1 MRRTLALAELT
12 AAALVATWIAA
23 VGASADVGCPQSAAD
38 WRPKLSITVRDPQ
51 PRLDHSKTLAEI
63 GQLARRARNV
73 HGGASVTTGLTVVSG
88 LATRLGMRASIVRG
102 TYGHCA
108 RPSEIE
114 LTIGFDAIDVYVAN
128 RYPPGS
134 CQYLAVLEH
143 ENGHAGIAKAVL
155 ALRVKDVRA
164 RLEREASNWISVPT
178 SNPQDA
184 ADAANRRLGAALQ
197 EEVERMGRE
206 MKDRNAKHDSPESYG
221 RTMRQ
226 CNPW

>member
-1 MRRTLALAELT
+1 MAGTFRAALIVAL
-12 AAALVATWIAA
+12 AAALLPWAPAA
-23 VGASADVGCPQSAAD
+23 ADVGCPQTD
-38 WRPKLSITVRDPQ
+38 PNWRPKVTITVRDPQ
-51 PRLDHSKTLAEI
+51 PRLDHSKSVADI
-63 GQLARRARNV
+63 GHLARHARHL
-73 HGGASVTTGLTVVSG
+73 HGGSSVTTGLTVVSG
-88 LATRLGMRASIVRG
+88 LSTRLAMRASIARG

-128 RYPPGS
+128 RYPQGS

-143 ENGHAGIAKAVL
+143 ENGHVGVAKSVL
-155 ALRVKDVRA
+155 TLRVKEVRA
-164 RLEREASNWISVPT
+164 RLEREAANWT
-178 SNPQDA
+178 SHASANPQDA

-206 MKDRNAKHDSPESYG
+206 MRDRNAKHDSPESYG